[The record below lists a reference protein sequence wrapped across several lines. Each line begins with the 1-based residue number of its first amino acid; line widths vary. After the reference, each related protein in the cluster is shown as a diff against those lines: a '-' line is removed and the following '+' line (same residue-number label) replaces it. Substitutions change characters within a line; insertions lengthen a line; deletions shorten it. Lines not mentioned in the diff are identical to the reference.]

1 MLVALRGS
9 VYNSAEDNGAATME
23 IDQRPGTDGVVRFPV
38 ERRAKPTLALAEE
51 LAPRPDLAD
60 AMADE
65 RAGGEGRPDTLVQ
78 VVDAFT
84 TLAETLEFSMGAE
97 AALAHLRAM
106 NRVQVERAC
115 GLGWAYRDAEAAAE
129 QAELQLRNAKMAGY
143 DGLLGELHEQVRRSR
158 SVWTAC
164 ALAAQA
170 AADAARGAKEA
181 LDCHE
186 SGEPWRRRTGNE
198 NGLLLLELKDTLDA
212 RRRERKGEP
221 V

>member
-1 MLVALRGS
+1 M
-9 VYNSAEDNGAATME
+9 D
-23 IDQRPGTDGVVRFPV
+23 IDHLPGTDGVARFPV
-38 ERRAKPTLALAEE
+38 ERRAKPTLMLAEE
-51 LAPRPDLAD
+51 LAPRSDLAD

-65 RAGGEGRPDTLVQ
+65 RANGEERPDTVVQ
-78 VVDAFT
+78 AVDAFT
-84 TLAETLEFSMGAE
+84 KMAEALEFSMGVD

-106 NRVQVERAC
+106 NQVQVERAC
-115 GLGWAYRDAEAAAE
+115 TLGWAYRDAEAAAE
-129 QAELQLRNAKMAGY
+129 QAELQLRNARAAGY

-164 ALAAQA
+164 ALAARA

-186 SGEPWRRRTGNE
+186 SGEPWRRRTGEE
-198 NGLLLLELKDTLDA
+198 NGLLLLELKDMLDA
-212 RRRERKGEP
+212 RRRERKDEP

>member
-1 MLVALRGS
+1 M
-9 VYNSAEDNGAATME
+9 D
-23 IDQRPGTDGVVRFPV
+23 IDHLPGTDGVVRFPV
-38 ERRAKPTLALAEE
+38 ERRARPTLALAEE
-51 LAPRPDLAD
+51 LAPRQDLAE

-65 RAGGEGRPDTLVQ
+65 RADDEGRPDTLVQ

-106 NRVQVERAC
+106 NQVQVERAC
-115 GLGWAYRDAEAAAE
+115 MLGWAYRDAEAAAE
-129 QAELQLRNAKMAGY
+129 QAELQLRSAKAAGY

-158 SVWTAC
+158 SEWTAC
-164 ALAAQA
+164 ALAARA

-186 SGEPWRRRTGNE
+186 RGERWQRLTGEE
-198 NGLLLLELKDTLDA
+198 NGLFLLDLQDMLDA
-212 RRRERKGEP
+212 RRRKREAEP
-221 V
+221 A

>member
-1 MLVALRGS
+1 
-9 VYNSAEDNGAATME
+9 ME
-23 IDQRPGTDGVVRFPV
+23 IDQRFGTDGVVRFPV
-38 ERRAKPTLALAEE
+38 ERRAKPTLALVEE

-65 RAGGEGRPDTLVQ
+65 RAGGEDRPDTLVQ

-97 AALAHLRAM
+97 AA
-106 NRVQVERAC
+106 
-115 GLGWAYRDAEAAAE
+115 AE
-129 QAELQLRNAKMAGY
+129 QAELQLRNAKVAGY

-164 ALAAQA
+164 ALTARA